1 MNQAIL
7 TRFDSKQVPVYVLA
21 VNGGWST
28 VRNVDGDEFK
38 VRNSKLTPVTPSPAP
53 APVTPEVEDAPAP
66 ARESKAKYAGPMLA
80 LRAAAKAYVKGQ
92 NGNPH
97 CGDQLAAAL
106 GGLTREQTVEVL
118 IYALGLPGNP
128 YAHLNP
134 GQQSMN
140 LRNRARAAMKN
151 GQLRTADIELAVHE
165 CTGLG
170 ITI

>member
-1 MNQAIL
+1 MNQAIYAA
-7 TRFDSKQVPVYVLA
+7 TGNPVYVLA

-28 VRNVDGDEFK
+28 IRDVNGQESK
-38 VRNSKLTPVTPSPAP
+38 VRNSALHPVLTYEAAVQTAKAEQIKAESKA
-53 APVTPEVEDAPAP
+53 
-66 ARESKAKYAGPMLA
+66 ESKAKYAGPMLA
-80 LRAAAKAYVKGQ
+80 LRTAAKSYYVGS

-97 CGDQLAAAL
+97 CGDVLAAAL
-106 GGLTREQTVEVL
+106 SGLAREQVVEVL

-140 LRNRARAAMKN
+140 LRNKARVAMKA
-151 GQLRTADIELAVHE
+151 GTLRTADIELAVHE